1 MAYTIVENQS
11 GLLQIA
17 TIDTG
22 VTSPGG
28 VSSGSATVIPTP
40 PNVLGKIVR
49 ADDPTYGEGE
59 FILLLGVAATEV
71 GLVVKYNATTYQT
84 VVVTNS
90 TVQDV
95 PVAVAM
101 SANLAGT
108 FGWYQI
114 AGNAV
119 IKKTAVAVTPQV
131 TLFLS
136 GTAGRVKVLASAGLQ
151 VVAARSAN
159 LATIAATVS
168 TVTVT
173 INRPHL
179 QSQIT

>member
-1 MAYTIVENQS
+1 MGYTFAENQS

-17 TIDTG
+17 NIDTG
-22 VTSPGG
+22 VTSPSG
-28 VSSGSATVIPTP
+28 VSSGSSSVIPTP

-49 ADDPTYGEGE
+49 ADDPTFGEGE
-59 FILLLGVAATEV
+59 FIMLVGVASTVV
-71 GLVVKYNATTYQT
+71 GSLVSYNATTYQT
-84 VVVTNS
+84 TLVPNTA
-90 TVQDV
+90 VQAC

-131 TLFLS
+131 TVFLS
-136 GTAGRVKVLASAGLQ
+136 ATAGRIKVVASAGLQ

-159 LATIAATVS
+159 LTTIAATVS

>member
-1 MAYTIVENQS
+1 MAYTFVEPQS

-17 TIDTG
+17 NIDTG
-22 VTSPGG
+22 VTSASG
-28 VSSGSATVIPTP
+28 VSSGSTSVIPTP

-49 ADDPTYGEGE
+49 VDDPTYGEGE
-59 FILLLGVAATEV
+59 FILLLGVAGTEV
-71 GLVVKYNATTYQT
+71 GSVVKYNATTYQT
-84 VVVTNS
+84 VLVTNS
-90 TVQDV
+90 ASQDV

-136 GTAGRVKVLASAGLQ
+136 ATAGRLKVLASAGLQ

-159 LATIAATVS
+159 LATIGATVS

>member
-1 MAYTIVENQS
+1 MAYTFAEAQS

-17 TIDTG
+17 NIDTG
-22 VTSPGG
+22 VTSASG
-28 VSSGSATVIPTP
+28 VSSGSTSVIPTP

-59 FILLLGVAATEV
+59 FILLVGVAGTEV
-71 GLVVKYNATTYQT
+71 GSVVKYNATTYQT
-84 VVVTNS
+84 VLVTNS
-90 TVQDV
+90 ASQDV

-101 SANLAGT
+101 SACLASQY
-108 FGWYQI
+108 GWYQVS
-114 AGNAV
+114 GNAV

-136 GTAGRVKVLASAGLQ
+136 ATAGRLKVLASAGLQ

-159 LATIAATVS
+159 LATIGATVS

>member
-1 MAYTIVENQS
+1 MAYTIDEPRA

-17 TIDTG
+17 QTDSGITIA
-22 VTSPGG
+22 GG
-28 VSSGSATVIPTP
+28 TTIPTP
-40 PNVLGKIVR
+40 PAVLGTIVR
-49 ADDPTYGEGE
+49 AFDPTYGEGE
-59 FILLLGVAATEV
+59 FILLLGVASTVV
-71 GLVVKYNATTYQT
+71 GSVVRYNATTYQT
-84 VVVTNS
+84 TLVVNTA
-90 TVQDV
+90 VQDV

-101 SANLAGT
+101 AATTAGLY
-108 FGWYQI
+108 GWYQI

-119 IKKTAVAVTPQV
+119 IKKTAVTVAPNV

-136 GTAGRVKVLASAGLQ
+136 ATAGRVKVLASAGLQ

-159 LATIAATVS
+159 LTTVTSTTSTI
-168 TVTVT
+168 TVT

>member
-1 MAYTIVENQS
+1 MAYTFVEAQS

-17 TIDTG
+17 NTDSG
-22 VTSPGG
+22 VTSPSG
-28 VSSGSATVIPTP
+28 VSSGSTTAIPTP

-59 FILLLGVAATEV
+59 FILLLGVAGTEI
-71 GLVVKYNATTYQT
+71 GSVVKYNATTYQT
-84 VVVTNS
+84 VLVTN
-90 TVQDV
+90 TAVQDV

-114 AGNAV
+114 SGNAV

-131 TLFLS
+131 TVFLS
-136 GTAGRVKVLASAGLQ
+136 ATAGRVKVLASAGLQ

-159 LATIAATVS
+159 LTTIAATVS

>member
-1 MAYTIVENQS
+1 MAYTFAEAQS

-17 TIDTG
+17 NIDTG
-22 VTSPGG
+22 VTSASG
-28 VSSGSATVIPTP
+28 VSSGSTTAIPTP
-40 PNVLGKIVR
+40 PNVLGKICR

-59 FILLLGVAATEV
+59 FILLLGVAGTEV
-71 GLVVKYNATTYQT
+71 GSVVKYNATTYQT
-84 VVVTNS
+84 VLVTNS
-90 TVQDV
+90 ASQDV

-114 AGNAV
+114 GGNAV
-119 IKKTAVAVTPQV
+119 IKKTAVAVSPQV

-136 GTAGRVKVLASAGLQ
+136 ATAGRVKVLASAGLQ

>member
-1 MAYTIVENQS
+1 MAYSFVEPQA

-17 TIDTG
+17 GIDTG
-22 VTSPGG
+22 VTSASG
-28 VSSGSATVIPTP
+28 VSSGSTSVIPTP

-59 FILLLGVAATEV
+59 FILLLGVAGTEV
-71 GLVVKYNATTYQT
+71 GSVVKYNATTYQT
-84 VVVTNS
+84 VLVTNS
-90 TVQDV
+90 ASQDV

-114 AGNAV
+114 GGNAV
-119 IKKTAVAVTPQV
+119 IKKTAVAVSPQV

-136 GTAGRVKVLASAGLQ
+136 ATAGRLKVLASAGLQ

>member
-1 MAYTIVENQS
+1 MAYTFAENQS

-17 TIDTG
+17 NIDTG
-22 VTSPGG
+22 VTSPSG
-28 VSSGSATVIPTP
+28 VSTGSAAVIPTP

-90 TVQDV
+90 AVQDV

-108 FGWYQI
+108 VGWYQI

-119 IKKTAVAVTPQV
+119 VKKTAVAVTPQV
-131 TLFLS
+131 TVFLS
-136 GTAGRVKVLASAGLQ
+136 ATAGRVKVLASAGLQ

>member
-1 MAYTIVENQS
+1 MAYTFAENQS

-17 TIDTG
+17 NIDTG
-22 VTSPGG
+22 VTSPSG
-28 VSSGSATVIPTP
+28 VSSGSTSVIPTP

-59 FILLLGVAATEV
+59 FILLVGVASTVV
-71 GLVVKYNATTYQT
+71 GSVVTYNATTYQT
-84 VVVTNS
+84 ALSVNTA
-90 TVQDV
+90 VQAC

-131 TLFLS
+131 TVFLS
-136 GTAGRVKVLASAGLQ
+136 ATAGRIKVLASAGLQ

>member
-1 MAYTIVENQS
+1 MAYTFAENQS

-17 TIDTG
+17 NIDTG
-22 VTSPGG
+22 VTSPSG
-28 VSSGSATVIPTP
+28 VSSGSSSVIPTP

-49 ADDPTYGEGE
+49 ADDPTFGEGE
-59 FILLLGVAATEV
+59 FIMLVGVASTVV
-71 GLVVKYNATTYQT
+71 GSLVSYNATTYQT
-84 VVVTNS
+84 TLVPNTGN
-90 TVQDV
+90 QAC

-131 TLFLS
+131 TVFLS
-136 GTAGRVKVLASAGLQ
+136 ATAGRIKVLASADLQ

-159 LATIAATVS
+159 LTTIAAGTS

>member
-28 VSSGSATVIPTP
+28 VSSGTTSVIPTP

-84 VVVTNS
+84 VVVTNT

-119 IKKTAVAVTPQV
+119 VKKTAVAVTPQV

-136 GTAGRVKVLASAGLQ
+136 ATAGRVKVLASAGLQ

-159 LATIAATVS
+159 LTTIAAGTS

>member
-1 MAYTIVENQS
+1 MAYTFAEAQS

-17 TIDTG
+17 NIDTG
-22 VTSPGG
+22 VTSASG
-28 VSSGSATVIPTP
+28 VSSGSTSVIPTP

-59 FILLLGVAATEV
+59 FILLLGVAGTEV
-71 GLVVKYNATTYQT
+71 GSVVKYNATTYQT
-84 VVVTNS
+84 VLVTNTAS
-90 TVQDV
+90 QDV

-108 FGWYQI
+108 FGWYQVS
-114 AGNAV
+114 GNAV
-119 IKKTAVAVTPQV
+119 IKKTAVAVSPQV

-159 LATIAATVS
+159 LATIGATVS

>member
-1 MAYTIVENQS
+1 MAYTFAEAQS

-17 TIDTG
+17 NIDTG
-22 VTSPGG
+22 VTSASG
-28 VSSGSATVIPTP
+28 VSSGSTSVIPTP

-59 FILLLGVAATEV
+59 FILLLGVAGTEV
-71 GLVVKYNATTYQT
+71 GSVDKYNATTYQT
-84 VVVTNS
+84 VLVTNTAS
-90 TVQDV
+90 QDV

-108 FGWYQI
+108 FGWYQVS
-114 AGNAV
+114 GNAV
-119 IKKTAVAVTPQV
+119 IKKTAVAVSPQV

>member
-1 MAYTIVENQS
+1 MAYTFAENQS

-17 TIDTG
+17 NIDTG
-22 VTSPGG
+22 VTSPSG
-28 VSSGSATVIPTP
+28 VSTGSSAVIPTP

-59 FILLLGVAATEV
+59 FILLVGVASTVV
-71 GLVVKYNATTYQT
+71 GSLVSYNATTYQT
-84 VVVTNS
+84 VLVPNTAN
-90 TVQDV
+90 QDV

-119 IKKTAVAVTPQV
+119 IKKTAVAVSPQV

-136 GTAGRVKVLASAGLQ
+136 ATAGRVKVIASAGLQ

-159 LATIAATVS
+159 LTTVAAGTS

>member
-1 MAYTIVENQS
+1 
-11 GLLQIA
+11 
-17 TIDTG
+17 
-22 VTSPGG
+22 VTSPSG
-28 VSSGSATVIPTP
+28 VSTGSTSVIPTP

-49 ADDPTYGEGE
+49 ADDPTFGEGE
-59 FILLLGVAATEV
+59 FIMLVGVASTVV
-71 GLVVKYNATTYQT
+71 GSLVSYNATTYQT
-84 VVVTNS
+84 VLVPNTGN
-90 TVQDV
+90 QAC

-131 TLFLS
+131 TVFLS
-136 GTAGRVKVLASAGLQ
+136 ATAGRIKVLASAGLQ

-159 LATIAATVS
+159 LTTIAAGTS

>member
-28 VSSGSATVIPTP
+28 VSSGTTSVIPTP

-84 VVVTNS
+84 AVVTNS
-90 TVQDV
+90 AVQDV

-119 IKKTAVAVTPQV
+119 VKKTAVAVTPQV
-131 TLFLS
+131 TVFLS
-136 GTAGRVKVLASAGLQ
+136 ATAGRVKVLASAGLQ

-159 LATIAATVS
+159 LTTIAAGTS

>member
-1 MAYTIVENQS
+1 MAYTFVEPQA

-17 TIDTG
+17 NTDSG
-22 VTSPGG
+22 VTSPSG
-28 VSSGSATVIPTP
+28 VSSGSTTAIPTP

-59 FILLLGVAATEV
+59 FILLLGVAGTEI
-71 GLVVKYNATTYQT
+71 GSVVKYNATTYQT
-84 VVVTNS
+84 VLAVNTAN
-90 TVQDV
+90 QDV

-114 AGNAV
+114 SGNAV

-131 TLFLS
+131 TVFLS
-136 GTAGRVKVLASAGLQ
+136 ATAGRVKVLASAGLQ

>member
-1 MAYTIVENQS
+1 MAYTFAENQS

-17 TIDTG
+17 NLDTG
-22 VTSPGG
+22 VTSPSG
-28 VSSGSATVIPTP
+28 VSTGSAAVIPTP

-59 FILLLGVAATEV
+59 FILLVGVASTEV

-84 VVVTNS
+84 VVVTS
-90 TVQDV
+90 TANQDV

-119 IKKTAVAVTPQV
+119 VKKTAVAVTPQV
-131 TLFLS
+131 TVFLS
-136 GTAGRVKVLASAGLQ
+136 ATAGRVKVLASAGLQ

>member
-1 MAYTIVENQS
+1 M
-11 GLLQIA
+11 
-17 TIDTG
+17 
-22 VTSPGG
+22 
-28 VSSGSATVIPTP
+28 
-40 PNVLGKIVR
+40 
-49 ADDPTYGEGE
+49 
-59 FILLLGVAATEV
+59 
-71 GLVVKYNATTYQT
+71 
-84 VVVTNS
+84 
-90 TVQDV
+90 
-95 PVAVAM
+95 AVAM

-108 FGWYQI
+108 FGWYQVS
-114 AGNAV
+114 GNAV
-119 IKKTAVAVTPQV
+119 IKKTAVAVSPQV

>member
-1 MAYTIVENQS
+1 MAYTFDEPRA

-17 TIDTG
+17 QTD
-22 VTSPGG
+22 
-28 VSSGSATVIPTP
+28 SGTTTANGTTIPTP
-40 PNVLGKIVR
+40 PAVLGTIVR
-49 ADDPTYGEGE
+49 AFDPTYGEGE
-59 FILLLGVAATEV
+59 FILLLGVASTVV
-71 GLVVKYNATTYQT
+71 GSVVRYNATTYQT
-84 VVVTNS
+84 TLVVNTA
-90 TVQDV
+90 VQDV

-101 SANLAGT
+101 SACTAGLY
-108 FGWYQI
+108 GWYQI

-119 IKKTAVAVTPQV
+119 IKKTAVTVAPNV

-136 GTAGRVKVLASAGLQ
+136 ATAGRVKVLASAGLQ

-159 LATIAATVS
+159 LTTVTSTTSTI
-168 TVTVT
+168 TVT

>member
-28 VSSGSATVIPTP
+28 VSSGTTSVIPTP

-84 VVVTNS
+84 AVVTNS